1 MSQPS
6 FPGHLKREDP
16 APSERQRA
24 VFAALVTFHGASQR
38 PVGSEVLGAAAGLR
52 LSAAS
57 IRSELAELEGLGL
70 LERPHASAGR
80 VPTARG
86 YEYFVR
92 HFVSP
97 TLLPAEVLD
106 QVDATLSRSV
116 RDVER
121 LLDEASRLLASLTQQ
136 LGLALA
142 DSLERER
149 LTRLDLVPLEDTR
162 AMMVLNVGSAHVRTL
177 VLELDSPMSAGDL
190 AEVAGVLR
198 SRLLD
203 CTLAEERDRLDHDP
217 ELVRDSA
224 VRLVARA
231 ARERWHEPL
240 STPLLSAGRAHIARQ
255 PEFASSAA
263 LGSVLRAVESGHPL
277 GRLMISTIEGQA
289 AARVGV
295 DEDDALLGCSLVS
308 FALPGPVPGA
318 VGVLGPLRM
327 NYALALAA
335 VDAVG
340 SRVADL
346 LQS

>member
-1 MSQPS
+1 MSQPA
-6 FPGHLKREDP
+6 FPGHLRTEDP

-24 VFAALVTFHGASQR
+24 VFAALVSLHGASRR
-38 PVGSEVLGAAAGLR
+38 PVGSEALGVSAGLR

-70 LERPHASAGR
+70 LERTHASAGR

-86 YEYFVR
+86 FEYFVR

-97 TLLPAEVLD
+97 MPLPAGVLE

-116 RDVER
+116 RDVEQ
-121 LLDEASRLLASLTQQ
+121 LLDEASRLLASLTHQ

-142 DSLERER
+142 DSLDRER
-149 LTRLDLVPLEDTR
+149 LVRLDLVPLEDTR
-162 AMMVLNVGSAHVRTL
+162 VMMVLNVGSAHVRTL
-177 VLELDSPMSAGDL
+177 VLELDSPMSADDL

-198 SRLLD
+198 ARLVH
-203 CTLAEERDRLDHDP
+203 CTLAEVRERLDHDP

-231 ARERWHEPL
+231 ARERWPQPL
-240 STPLLSAGRAHIARQ
+240 STPLLSAGRAHIARE
-255 PEFASSAA
+255 PEFASDAT
-263 LGSVLRAVESGHPL
+263 LGPILRAVESGHPL
-277 GRLMISTIEGQA
+277 GRLMVSTIEGQA

-295 DEDDALLGCSLVS
+295 DEDAALAGCSLVS
-308 FALPGPVPGA
+308 YALPGKLPGA

-327 NYALALAA
+327 NYALALAV

-340 SRVADL
+340 ARVAEL
-346 LQS
+346 LES

>member
-1 MSQPS
+1 MSQPA
-6 FPGHLKREDP
+6 FPGHLRHEDP

-24 VFAALVTFHGASQR
+24 VFAALVALHERSVR
-38 PVGSEVLGAAAGLR
+38 PVGSDVLGVHAGLG
-52 LSAAS
+52 LSSAS

-70 LERPHASAGR
+70 LERSHASAGR

-92 HFVSP
+92 HFV
-97 TLLPAEVLD
+97 TPAVLAPEVLD

-116 RDVER
+116 TDVEQ
-121 LLDEASRLLASLTQQ
+121 LLDEASRLLATLTQQ

-142 DSLERER
+142 DSLERDR
-149 LTRLDLVPLEDTR
+149 LTRLDLMPLEDRR
-162 AMMVLNVGSAHVRTL
+162 AMMVLNVGLTHVRTL
-177 VLELDSPMSAGDL
+177 VLELDSRLSPGDL
-190 AEVAGVLR
+190 AEVGGVLR

-203 CTLAEERDRLDHDP
+203 CTLAEVRDRLDHDP

-231 ARERWHEPL
+231 VRESWKHPV
-240 STPLLSAGRAHIARQ
+240 STPLLSAGGGALALQ
-255 PEFASSAA
+255 PEFASLAT

-277 GRLMISTIEGQA
+277 GRLMVTAIEGQA
-289 AARVGV
+289 AARVGL
-295 DEDDALLGCSLVS
+295 DEDDALAGCSLIS
-308 FALPGPVPGA
+308 FALPGAIPGA

-327 NYALALAA
+327 NYAYTLSV

>member
-24 VFAALVTFHGASQR
+24 VFAAPVTFHGASQR
-38 PVGSEVLGAAAGLR
+38 PVGSEVLGATAGLR

-70 LERPHASAGR
+70 LGRPHASAGR

-149 LTRLDLVPLEDTR
+149 LKRLDLVPLEDTR

-198 SRLLD
+198 ARLLD
-203 CTLAEERDRLDHDP
+203 CTLAEVRDRLDHDP

-231 ARERWHEPL
+231 VRERWHEPL
-240 STPLLSAGRAHIARQ
+240 STPLLSAGRAHITRQ

-263 LGSVLRAVESGHPL
+263 QVLRAVESGHPL

-295 DEDDALLGCSLVS
+295 DEDEALAGCSLVS